1 MKPHTGRWASYT
13 PESIKASSCASDLEP
28 LRTFHPFTRLPTEI
42 RSLIYEFASPAQL
55 IYTHC
60 NVDRIS
66 RSYLTIDTDALRDQD
81 EHMKEQFANVAT
93 FIRDHI
99 SFYFRPNPLLSVSK
113 EAREHLFTRE
123 KLYEFDSALCNK
135 KTLYEFNCGHKVTVK
150 AFPTE
155 SHEHD
160 MVEKE
165 TEEMD
170 RRQIW
175 EGVTLPTL
183 SYFWNESYWTPG
195 IRPMLCLRNAILVG
209 NRHSFLSLQRCL
221 GTPFTEAVSSIAIS
235 YWEWKAMVDLIEED
249 EDPLEYL
256 LLNFTGLKEI
266 IFNYDDQFNTDN
278 LPPPPPWMTV
288 EDVIE
293 ENMWALK
300 KKHKDWRVP
309 NFWVVRKTKKRQL
322 LRQSF
327 GECEENKRMFGIDL
341 F

>member
-1 MKPHTGRWASYT
+1 MMNRIASFENTSSPGLPTSLNILPLGNPALTACNKMKPLTGRWASYT

-42 RSLIYEFASPAQL
+42 RSLIYEFASPPQL

-113 EAREHLFTRE
+113 EARERLFTRE
-123 KLYEFDSALCNK
+123 KLYEFDRALCDK

-160 MVEKE
+160 MVE
-165 TEEMD
+165 
-170 RRQIW
+170 
-175 EGVTLPTL
+175 
-183 SYFWNESYWTPG
+183 
-195 IRPMLCLRNAILVG
+195 
-209 NRHSFLSLQRCL
+209 
-221 GTPFTEAVSSIAIS
+221 
-235 YWEWKAMVDLIEED
+235 KAMVDLIEED

-266 IFNYDDQFNTDN
+266 IFNYDGQFNTDN
-278 LPPPPPWMTV
+278 LPPPPPPPPPPPWMTV